1 MNVESLGFVN
11 HNEMTLIIVFSIL
24 FALLTVAEL
33 FFAFIEADKARK
45 IVKPFLMFVATLLCL
60 FLFPMQPFL
69 YLGCFFG
76 LLGDVFLDIKYINTT
91 KETLWTSLGFCAFGV
106 GHIFFITGLF
116 TCFFNFSLNVLYIII
131 PIIIALALTTLSLLM
146 EKFTPIRY
154 KNMKPFVIV
163 YGFLLFFVTAI
174 YFSGTIQ
181 SGWQNMT
188 LLIFSMGLVMFA
200 LSDLILNNTYFA
212 PGFNTPAFVI
222 SNHIIYYIAQFAIA
236 ASLMFLL

>member
-1 MNVESLGFVN
+1 MFYWLIP
-11 HNEMTLIIVFSIL
+11 LIIGVV
-24 FALLTVAEL
+24 LLATFL
-33 FFAFIEADKARK
+33 FFRVKEKRVTAVIFKGLTSMMFIATALVSWLTSKNPQS
-45 IVKPFLMFVATLLCL
+45 IFGIFVI
-60 FLFPMQPFL
+60 
-69 YLGCFFG
+69 LGLFFG

-116 TCFFNFSLNVLYIII
+116 SCFFNFSLNVLYIII

-146 EKFTPIRY
+146 EKFTPIKY
-154 KNMKPFVIV
+154 NNMKPFVIV

-174 YFSGTIQ
+174 YFSATIQ

-188 LLIFSMGLVMFA
+188 LLIFSMGLVMFS

-212 PGFNTPAFVI
+212 PGFNTPSFVI